1 MISDFAAR
9 FDSYYFASYDLRLYH
24 ECKGYRQEGD
34 RTVWEP
40 MYEVDLDFGGEA
52 PAYAPGAMAVGELDC
67 EEFYQSNDEP
77 DLEFDGF
84 DEF

>member
-9 FDSYYFASYDLRLYH
+9 FDSFYSASYDLRLYH
-24 ECKGYRQEGD
+24 EAKGYRQEGE

-52 PAYAPGAMAVGELDC
+52 PAYAPGAMVVGELD
-67 EEFYQSNDEP
+67 EYQDNDEP
-77 DLEFDGF
+77 NLGF
-84 DEF
+84 DEFDEF